1 MQVGLVKK
9 LFSWQDS
16 KNWIQEFSNAF
27 PNSESDL
34 SLELDSK
41 HRSIIKKINSPNM
54 GIGAI
59 SLKNLRNW
67 SGQSDLGAPITLNY
81 LFHNKF
87 SNAKDIVRYFH
98 GKTMGI
104 NSQRYLQQSLN
115 DDLEILKQIGA
126 YDLLSQNPVDSTPGE
141 TLWVS
146 DGVARYNMR
155 WLRYVYLAHRIKS
168 KSMLPQN
175 GTWMDIGS
183 FYGGLQ
189 SIVKKNNPSAKFIMV
204 DFYHQ
209 LFRSYVYLKNL
220 FPQSNHLLGLNPGQK
235 IPNDSFVYI
244 PVQEYSNLP
253 DLKIDLSTNF
263 FSFGEMPRN
272 YFESYINSSAILN
285 SQLIYTVNRV
295 VSNPFFEPTYD
306 TDLTVL
312 DYRFKGFD
320 IQSFDIFPM
329 HHFQRI
335 KRELFGTKNYRNISS
350 SYFEL
355 FAINTKK

>member
-1 MQVGLVKK
+1 LSKWK
-9 LFSWQDS
+9 DS
-16 KNWIQEFSNAF
+16 KNWLPEFINAF

-34 SLELDSK
+34 SLNLDSK
-41 HRSIIKKINSPNM
+41 HKSIIKTISNPST
-54 GIGAI
+54 GIGSI

-81 LFHNKF
+81 MFQNKF
-87 SNAKDIVRYFH
+87 SNPKDLVRYLNSKTL
-98 GKTMGI
+98 GKK
-104 NSQRYLQQSLN
+104 SHKYLKQSLN
-115 DDLEILKQIGA
+115 DDLAVLKKVGA
-126 YDLLSQNPVDSTPGE
+126 YNLLCQNPVDLTPGE

-155 WLRYVYLAHRIKS
+155 WLRYAYLANAIIS
-168 KSMLPQN
+168 KSMLPQS

-189 SIVKKNNPSAKFIMV
+189 SIVKKYNPTAKFIMV

-209 LFRSYVYLKNL
+209 LFRSYVYLQNL
-220 FPQSNHLLGLNPGQK
+220 FPHSNHLLGLNPGQK
-235 IPNDSFVYI
+235 IPDDSFVYI
-244 PVQEYSNLP
+244 PVQEYSKLL

-272 YFESYINSSAILN
+272 FFESYIKSNPILN

-295 VSNPFFEPTYD
+295 VSSPFFEPTYE

-320 IQSFDIFPM
+320 VQSFDIFPM
-329 HHFQRI
+329 HHYLRI
-335 KRELFGTKNYRNISS
+335 NREFLGKKYHRNISS

-355 FAINTKK
+355 IAINTKT